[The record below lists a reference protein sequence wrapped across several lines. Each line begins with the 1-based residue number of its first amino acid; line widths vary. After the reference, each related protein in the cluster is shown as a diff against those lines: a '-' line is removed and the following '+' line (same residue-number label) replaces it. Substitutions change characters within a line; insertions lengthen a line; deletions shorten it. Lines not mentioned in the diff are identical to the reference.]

1 MWRNYENL
9 LEYKIWLGV
18 WGTKSPRSKN
28 FLVIK
33 VPIQAVFVSFIIQK
47 IYQWFV

>member
-1 MWRNYENL
+1 M
-9 LEYKIWLGV
+9 
-18 WGTKSPRSKN
+18 KSPRSKN

-47 IYQWFV
+47 IY